1 MGGIDKPVHHKH
13 MSKRRERMYLV
24 IISLLILAFA
34 TYLITNNFRDNI
46 VFFRTPTEIKTKPPK
61 NDEMIRVGGLVKEGS
76 IKDLGE
82 GNYEFVITDMESD
95 LVVSYSGLL
104 PALFREKQGVVA
116 RGMMDVDG
124 SFKAQEILAKHDEKY
139 MPPEV
144 YRELEKRGYLEK

>member
-1 MGGIDKPVHHKH
+1 
-13 MSKRRERMYLV
+13 
-24 IISLLILAFA
+24 
-34 TYLITNNFRDNI
+34 
-46 VFFRTPTEIKTKPPK
+46 
-61 NDEMIRVGGLVKEGS
+61 MIRVGGLVKEGS
-76 IKDLGE
+76 IHDLGE
-82 GNYEFVITDMESD
+82 GNYEFVITDMEAE

-104 PALFREKQGVVA
+104 PALFREKQGIVA